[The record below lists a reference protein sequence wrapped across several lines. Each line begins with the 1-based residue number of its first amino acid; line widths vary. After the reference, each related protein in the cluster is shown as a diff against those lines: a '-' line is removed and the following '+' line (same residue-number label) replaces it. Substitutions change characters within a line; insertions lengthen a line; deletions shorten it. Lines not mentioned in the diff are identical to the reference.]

1 MLSYQHIYHAGNLAD
16 VHKHSML
23 AWALAYM
30 TRKDKPLTYLE
41 THAGRGLYD
50 LQDEAALKTGEAA
63 KGIALVKDA
72 FATDHPYAQVLS
84 RIQSKHGASA
94 YPGSPLI
101 AAESLRNIDTVHL
114 SELHQQEFAAL
125 KENMGPY
132 GGIYR
137 QKDGW
142 EMAMSLCPPEPRRG
156 LLLIDPSFEVKS
168 DYQTIPQTIA
178 KLHRKWG
185 VGVIMLWYPIL
196 TDAPHIP
203 MIRELQAALPDAV
216 THEVSFPPAR
226 PGHRMVGS
234 GLFVVNAPYGFTDEA
249 ARLSALFQDRLS
261 HLM

>member
-23 AWALAYM
+23 AWALSYM
-30 TRKDKPLTYLE
+30 IRKDKPLSYLE

-50 LQDEAALKTGEAA
+50 LQDDAALKTGEAA
-63 KGIALVKDA
+63 KGIALA
-72 FATDHPYAQVLS
+72 QSWFPSDHPYVQVLD
-84 RIQSKHGASA
+84 RIHAKHGASA

-101 AAESLRNIDTVHL
+101 AAESLRPVDTIHL
-114 SELHQQEFAAL
+114 SELHPQEFAAL
-125 KENMGPY
+125 ENNMGPY
-132 GGIYR
+132 GGIFR

-168 DYQTIPQTIA
+168 DYDTIPGTIA

-196 TDAPHIP
+196 TDAPHAP
-203 MIRELQAALPDAV
+203 MINALQAAVPGAV
-216 THEVSFPPAR
+216 THEVRFPPAR
-226 PGHRMVGS
+226 PGHHMVGS
-234 GLFVVNAPYGFTDEA
+234 GLFAVNAPYGFTEEA
-249 ARLSALFQDRLS
+249 ARLTALFQDRLS
-261 HLM
+261 RLM